1 MILLLIRAALFTAGL
16 LLVESAEAI
25 TGAGTSVPPAVPDN
39 GLWHMMGGLL
49 IVLAVMAGA
58 FWLLKQFTRGGMAGS
73 GPMRTLGAI
82 ALGPK
87 ERVVLI
93 ECNGTWVLVGTAP
106 GRVNSL
112 HAMPA
117 PAGGYTA
124 TTADASSGQGP
135 QLSEPPFKRW
145 LDKALQGKA
154 K

>member
-1 MILLLIRAALFTAGL
+1 MMLFLIRAALLSAGL
-16 LLVESAEAI
+16 LAVESAEAI
-25 TGAGTSVPPAVPDN
+25 TGAGTSVPPALPDN

-49 IVLAVMAGA
+49 IVLAIMAGA
-58 FWLLKQFTRGGMAGS
+58 FWLLKQFTRGGMVGS
-73 GPMRTLGAI
+73 GPMRTVGTI

-93 ECNGTWVLVGTAP
+93 ECNGTWVMVGTAP

-112 HAMPA
+112 HAMAA

-124 TTADASSGQGP
+124 AAPTAGQGP
-135 QLSEPPFKRW
+135 DLNVPPPFKRW

>member
-1 MILLLIRAALFTAGL
+1 MILLLIRAGILTLGLFT
-16 LLVESAEAI
+16 VETAEAA
-25 TGAGTSVPPAVPDN
+25 TGSAVPQPAPDN
-39 GLWHMMGGLL
+39 GLWHMMWGLL
-49 IVLAVMAGA
+49 VVLAVMAAA

-124 TTADASSGQGP
+124 TADASSGQGP
-135 QLSEPPFKRW
+135 QVNEPPFKRW

>member
-1 MILLLIRAALFTAGL
+1 LFLIRAALLSAGL
-16 LLVESAEAI
+16 LAVESAEAI
-25 TGAGTSVPPAVPDN
+25 TGAGTSVPPALPDN

-49 IVLAVMAGA
+49 IVLAIMAGA
-58 FWLLKQFTRGGMAGS
+58 FWLLKQFTRGGMVGA
-73 GPMRTLGAI
+73 GPMRTVGTI

-117 PAGGYTA
+117 PAGGYS
-124 TTADASSGQGP
+124 ASAEPASASGP
-135 QLSEPPFKRW
+135 EANVPPFKRW